1 VVLAPNGSLDLR
13 NAAPVVLTKR
23 QRLAV
28 NARVEEIIQKPVED
42 VTDEDREVLRQY
54 TGIGGLGSR
63 EAGAVDQFYTPYET
77 IRAMYKALSDAGVKM
92 ENVLEPAAGSG
103 SIVGHLPG
111 ANWTTVEL
119 DKKNYEVLRRLYPAA
134 KHYNMS
140 YEDVTLSGMDVV
152 ISNIPFMEDRGIR
165 KRHTDIKT
173 LHDFYFVQALEQV
186 RPNGVVAFIAPTGV
200 MDKIDDSVRRKIVE
214 KGDIIGAFRLPEGH
228 FAKSAHTDV
237 SSDIIFVQR
246 RPDGV
251 PPRQANAE
259 ANERFVETVQN
270 EEGAR
275 ISAWYEAS
283 PESILG
289 TLEPK
294 TNRFGKKVL
303 AVTGT
308 ADLSGVQLGYEPYGE
323 AAKEE
328 KAEGKVK
335 GLRPSTQKEF
345 ETFAKENP
353 DVLTATK
360 LGSGDLYSENVRMK
374 DGVVYML
381 DYEVPKFKDV
391 PKDGGKVYRP
401 MVGDDARKVAAL
413 LDILASAN
421 AFQNGDSAAGEAGIA
436 KIAAYRDE
444 FKKSPHKDRDFK
456 RLLKNLGETR
466 LFLELTSTFNENFE
480 PAPVFTEKTK
490 HADGGRYKATSEDDL
505 ITQARAAE
513 DNKGQI
519 FTRDEK
525 VLFGKDDIPTLLEAG
540 YSLVEVDSD
549 GHVVLQNDVLY
560 YSGNIYKKLSELSRL
575 KESVRSKAYAD
586 AIERQRQRL
595 EEVLPEKKYWENIS
609 IHGTEEW
616 LTDILKE
623 VGIYISSWTN
633 SRGMYEYRLSGGN
646 FDAKTH
652 TILNRHL
659 NGESLVEQQENE
671 PTDVFRGR
679 LMDAEETLRNGLL
692 AIKNAVAA
700 VPELVEKAEHEYATR
715 FRNYVKPDYSKAS
728 YLLAD
733 VLKEI
738 EENAPMV
745 YNAKLKKKVPLQLR
759 ENQIRWITQALIE
772 GKGINAHDVGGG
784 KTMSAIVLARAM
796 AMRGMAKKPL
806 FVVPA
811 KTIKKWARETSLLFP
826 KAKIIDLG
834 GLPKDKR
841 EKTLFEYAASNADYT
856 FISHE
861 GFGQLKLPSEVEA
874 GYVQA
879 TINETMDDPEKSRFR
894 NAAKAKK
901 LSEQYVEELSSVTRD
916 TRLTFDKLGVDCI
929 IADEAHQ
936 FKNMGVSPSL
946 STSGLGKGITFKSKD
961 AKKKKAG
968 EESEEDAADG
978 NEDGTV
984 RLESASSYD
993 FRFKSNWIAERNN
1006 GGNIF
1011 LLTATPTPNKPMEL
1025 YTMLRHFGPG
1035 ILDDA
1040 GIHSDRDFATAFFR
1054 MAERRDLEDKK
1065 KVVLSKIVNATDFRA
1080 ILDRF
1085 VDKIAMENM
1094 PYIKVPQANHMQ
1106 HFLDSSAEYEEIAE
1120 DLRERREKFENERG
1134 KRGEHDPDEKR
1145 DSIVAIFTG
1154 GRSASIS
1161 PQLYGGEHAGVRIM
1175 ERTHNPRSDKVEWV
1189 LQYATS
1195 VAKKNRNAGQL
1206 IFVDEIGSKRVE
1218 EGNMD
1223 RDLHQELKAEFISRG
1238 FKASEIAIINGKV
1251 VTNPK
1256 TGNDTKVSGKKAAER
1271 KAEVQDA
1278 YNEGKIKILLGS
1290 TKSMGEGMD
1299 LQVKTTDIYHL
1310 DIPYT
1315 PGEIRQRNGRGV
1327 RYGNENAEVNIHY
1340 LLTRGT
1346 FDSLSFDIQQRKKGW
1361 NEAIWDKDVAEEIST
1376 EEEMLEGSIPNE
1388 KQIAIELEK
1397 DPIKKQKLRAEFEL
1411 QALRDKITEVQNAIS
1426 AKHIARA
1433 RHKESLEK
1441 DERMVDH
1448 WAETERNAKPKDSI
1462 KDEAERA
1469 KDYEDRVEYHRD
1481 MQKRAQARVEEAK
1494 AKIEKTSKEI
1504 EELGNRFS
1512 AAREE
1517 VIAFQKRFFDANN
1530 QFIPDMAKVAEQAK
1544 AEEEA
1549 RAADEWMQEPQF
1561 LDMPARGSRASTR
1574 FERSSVESEGTA
1586 ESEAPISRNDI
1597 VALMRKEFPGLAI
1610 RGRATWRRKT
1620 AAGWFDRANTLI
1632 RSNDSAAL
1640 DVISHELGHY
1650 IDQVTSAMRR
1660 GVPGAVTQEL
1670 NKMASALYKGK
1681 TPVGGLRA
1689 EGFAEF
1695 MRGWLTCSE
1704 EMSDVCPNTLTWFNS
1719 VWMPAH
1725 EATGMSLMKI
1735 QDAITRFRMQRP
1747 EDAVRAFYTHKDPSA
1762 IASKIAWIRSHLNYH
1777 TFVDK
1782 YHFLLDDMRAA
1793 GIDVDLHD
1801 KRLTKAQLAEAV
1813 QNNPYLKATL
1823 YEKAAGR
1830 KTVEMALRGTTNL
1843 IGNKSTGES
1852 LYAALE
1858 EVRKDQ
1864 KKFKMFMDYAV
1875 ARQAQEYHRR
1885 GLKSG
1890 LSEAEADR
1898 TVENLE
1904 SALFVDTLER
1914 VKTWSRRILHLLV
1927 ESGSMTQDEF
1937 DKIEAE
1943 NPVYIKFLRRFDP
1956 AQVNK
1961 ARVGEGKAVHRRK
1974 GGAQD
1979 IEDPIAAML
1988 VDAQKIIQAAQ
1999 QADIARCIVRAT
2011 ARAKKGSNVAENW
2024 IVPVPAP
2031 KKVTEFAADK
2041 IKKDIA
2047 KIAVGRMGVDE
2058 ITAILSL
2065 DDFWSEK
2072 LTVFQNASEFNGK
2085 EKIVKVVI
2093 NGEAAFF
2100 EVADDRLFELLKNQ
2114 GKRVEDSEFKRLN
2127 NDVVNTIRLGATIL
2141 NPRFGLLSNPL
2152 RDTVSAFIFSDY
2164 HTHIPVA
2171 SLIHG
2176 VAKDLGNTDT
2186 SRIYH
2191 AMGLDL
2197 DTLSGR
2203 NLRAAKHLEKQVT
2216 AASDFQKQMK
2226 GGIVRGLSS
2235 IVSTPEVGPRIMEF
2249 EGAYREWLER
2259 TGDEDAAAIMAALAS
2274 GDITVNFRRSGDN
2287 DVSEVVLFFNAG
2299 VQSIDKLLRELGAV
2313 QALPWEKQQSRGKR
2327 LARTV
2332 VRAGMALTA
2341 VSLASYARFRDEEW
2355 WKEMPAHEKWRYFH
2369 FGHPGKGLRI
2379 PLPFEPGML
2388 FGALP
2393 VAILE
2398 EFRAPGSIAECL
2410 TTMLDSL
2417 PIQIGGFHDTL
2428 RNLTA
2433 VAPILDV
2440 VANKDWKGASLIPE
2454 HVKKTRKPVDWYT
2467 QNTGETAKFI
2477 GRLLWAG
2484 VEGTR
2489 FEEMAAPVY
2498 IEHLLNQY
2506 SGGMYKMISTGF
2518 EKGADPSII
2527 GAGGDLST
2535 LPVAGVLFMR
2545 KGTSRL
2551 SSDFYNR
2558 MHDLEQALGSRRIT
2572 VEELGELRAKQ
2583 AVAGDLSELFDA
2595 RRLVKTDRTKRRGQ
2609 IKIETD
2615 ALIED
2620 VHKKIREHNA
2630 NTAAHR
2636 PLGVRSAVVMMT
2648 DPSASSEERDFSKR
2662 ILEGVSMGEMQEQ
2675 LRAYTLRQGGSVKTK
2690 YDNGKPTP
2698 YGLRLYRLKAY
2709 TQE

>member
-1 VVLAPNGSLDLR
+1 
-13 NAAPVVLTKR
+13 
-23 QRLAV
+23 
-28 NARVEEIIQKPVED
+28 
-42 VTDEDREVLRQY
+42 
-54 TGIGGLGSR
+54 
-63 EAGAVDQFYTPYET
+63 
-77 IRAMYKALSDAGVKM
+77 
-92 ENVLEPAAGSG
+92 
-103 SIVGHLPG
+103 
-111 ANWTTVEL
+111 
-119 DKKNYEVLRRLYPAA
+119 
-134 KHYNMS
+134 
-140 YEDVTLSGMDVV
+140 
-152 ISNIPFMEDRGIR
+152 
-165 KRHTDIKT
+165 
-173 LHDFYFVQALEQV
+173 
-186 RPNGVVAFIAPTGV
+186 
-200 MDKIDDSVRRKIVE
+200 
-214 KGDIIGAFRLPEGH
+214 
-228 FAKSAHTDV
+228 
-237 SSDIIFVQR
+237 
-246 RPDGV
+246 
-251 PPRQANAE
+251 
-259 ANERFVETVQN
+259 
-270 EEGAR
+270 
-275 ISAWYEAS
+275 
-283 PESILG
+283 
-289 TLEPK
+289 
-294 TNRFGKKVL
+294 
-303 AVTGT
+303 
-308 ADLSGVQLGYEPYGE
+308 
-323 AAKEE
+323 
-328 KAEGKVK
+328 
-335 GLRPSTQKEF
+335 
-345 ETFAKENP
+345 
-353 DVLTATK
+353 
-360 LGSGDLYSENVRMK
+360 
-374 DGVVYML
+374 
-381 DYEVPKFKDV
+381 
-391 PKDGGKVYRP
+391 
-401 MVGDDARKVAAL
+401 
-413 LDILASAN
+413 
-421 AFQNGDSAAGEAGIA
+421 
-436 KIAAYRDE
+436 
-444 FKKSPHKDRDFK
+444 
-456 RLLKNLGETR
+456 
-466 LFLELTSTFNENFE
+466 
-480 PAPVFTEKTK
+480 
-490 HADGGRYKATSEDDL
+490 
-505 ITQARAAE
+505 
-513 DNKGQI
+513 
-519 FTRDEK
+519 
-525 VLFGKDDIPTLLEAG
+525 
-540 YSLVEVDSD
+540 
-549 GHVVLQNDVLY
+549 
-560 YSGNIYKKLSELSRL
+560 
-575 KESVRSKAYAD
+575 
-586 AIERQRQRL
+586 
-595 EEVLPEKKYWENIS
+595 
-609 IHGTEEW
+609 
-616 LTDILKE
+616 
-623 VGIYISSWTN
+623 
-633 SRGMYEYRLSGGN
+633 
-646 FDAKTH
+646 
-652 TILNRHL
+652 
-659 NGESLVEQQENE
+659 
-671 PTDVFRGR
+671 
-679 LMDAEETLRNGLL
+679 
-692 AIKNAVAA
+692 
-700 VPELVEKAEHEYATR
+700 
-715 FRNYVKPDYSKAS
+715 
-728 YLLAD
+728 
-733 VLKEI
+733 
-738 EENAPMV
+738 
-745 YNAKLKKKVPLQLR
+745 
-759 ENQIRWITQALIE
+759 
-772 GKGINAHDVGGG
+772 
-784 KTMSAIVLARAM
+784 
-796 AMRGMAKKPL
+796 
-806 FVVPA
+806 
-811 KTIKKWARETSLLFP
+811 
-826 KAKIIDLG
+826 
-834 GLPKDKR
+834 
-841 EKTLFEYAASNADYT
+841 
-856 FISHE
+856 
-861 GFGQLKLPSEVEA
+861 
-874 GYVQA
+874 
-879 TINETMDDPEKSRFR
+879 
-894 NAAKAKK
+894 
-901 LSEQYVEELSSVTRD
+901 
-916 TRLTFDKLGVDCI
+916 
-929 IADEAHQ
+929 
-936 FKNMGVSPSL
+936 
-946 STSGLGKGITFKSKD
+946 
-961 AKKKKAG
+961 
-968 EESEEDAADG
+968 
-978 NEDGTV
+978 
-984 RLESASSYD
+984 
-993 FRFKSNWIAERNN
+993 
-1006 GGNIF
+1006 
-1011 LLTATPTPNKPMEL
+1011 
-1025 YTMLRHFGPG
+1025 
-1035 ILDDA
+1035 
-1040 GIHSDRDFATAFFR
+1040 
-1054 MAERRDLEDKK
+1054 
-1065 KVVLSKIVNATDFRA
+1065 
-1080 ILDRF
+1080 
-1085 VDKIAMENM
+1085 
-1094 PYIKVPQANHMQ
+1094 
-1106 HFLDSSAEYEEIAE
+1106 
-1120 DLRERREKFENERG
+1120 
-1134 KRGEHDPDEKR
+1134 
-1145 DSIVAIFTG
+1145 
-1154 GRSASIS
+1154 
-1161 PQLYGGEHAGVRIM
+1161 
-1175 ERTHNPRSDKVEWV
+1175 
-1189 LQYATS
+1189 
-1195 VAKKNRNAGQL
+1195 
-1206 IFVDEIGSKRVE
+1206 
-1218 EGNMD
+1218 
-1223 RDLHQELKAEFISRG
+1223 
-1238 FKASEIAIINGKV
+1238 
-1251 VTNPK
+1251 
-1256 TGNDTKVSGKKAAER
+1256 
-1271 KAEVQDA
+1271 
-1278 YNEGKIKILLGS
+1278 
-1290 TKSMGEGMD
+1290 
-1299 LQVKTTDIYHL
+1299 
-1310 DIPYT
+1310 
-1315 PGEIRQRNGRGV
+1315 
-1327 RYGNENAEVNIHY
+1327 
-1340 LLTRGT
+1340 
-1346 FDSLSFDIQQRKKGW
+1346 
-1361 NEAIWDKDVAEEIST
+1361 
-1376 EEEMLEGSIPNE
+1376 
-1388 KQIAIELEK
+1388 
-1397 DPIKKQKLRAEFEL
+1397 
-1411 QALRDKITEVQNAIS
+1411 
-1426 AKHIARA
+1426 
-1433 RHKESLEK
+1433 
-1441 DERMVDH
+1441 
-1448 WAETERNAKPKDSI
+1448 
-1462 KDEAERA
+1462 
-1469 KDYEDRVEYHRD
+1469 
-1481 MQKRAQARVEEAK
+1481 
-1494 AKIEKTSKEI
+1494 
-1504 EELGNRFS
+1504 
-1512 AAREE
+1512 
-1517 VIAFQKRFFDANN
+1517 
-1530 QFIPDMAKVAEQAK
+1530 
-1544 AEEEA
+1544 
-1549 RAADEWMQEPQF
+1549 
-1561 LDMPARGSRASTR
+1561 
-1574 FERSSVESEGTA
+1574 
-1586 ESEAPISRNDI
+1586 
-1597 VALMRKEFPGLAI
+1597 
-1610 RGRATWRRKT
+1610 
-1620 AAGWFDRANTLI
+1620 
-1632 RSNDSAAL
+1632 
-1640 DVISHELGHY
+1640 
-1650 IDQVTSAMRR
+1650 
-1660 GVPGAVTQEL
+1660 
-1670 NKMASALYKGK
+1670 
-1681 TPVGGLRA
+1681 
-1689 EGFAEF
+1689 
-1695 MRGWLTCSE
+1695 
-1704 EMSDVCPNTLTWFNS
+1704 
-1719 VWMPAH
+1719 
-1725 EATGMSLMKI
+1725 
-1735 QDAITRFRMQRP
+1735 
-1747 EDAVRAFYTHKDPSA
+1747 
-1762 IASKIAWIRSHLNYH
+1762 
-1777 TFVDK
+1777 
-1782 YHFLLDDMRAA
+1782 
-1793 GIDVDLHD
+1793 
-1801 KRLTKAQLAEAV
+1801 
-1813 QNNPYLKATL
+1813 
-1823 YEKAAGR
+1823 
-1830 KTVEMALRGTTNL
+1830 MALRGTTNL